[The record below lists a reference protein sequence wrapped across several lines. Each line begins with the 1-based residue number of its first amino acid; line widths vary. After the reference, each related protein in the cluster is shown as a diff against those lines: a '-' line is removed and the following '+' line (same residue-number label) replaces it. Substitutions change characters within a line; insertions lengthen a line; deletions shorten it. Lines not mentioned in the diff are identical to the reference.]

1 MDLDLTPTTSSGDS
15 GNETPPPLSIQIQP
29 INLLSITNGAV
40 KKPLHRPPPPPLP
53 LMVTY
58 KECMKNHAAS
68 LGSHAVDGCGEF
80 MLSPSSTNSDP
91 TSLTC
96 AACGCHRNFHRRD
109 PGEASPTN
117 VKTPPF
123 LDFRH
128 PNPPWRPSL
137 SPSPPP
143 PQQQPC
149 CLAPHMLMTLS
160 SAVATEEQ
168 VHQAAPVTPIT
179 GNPLRRK
186 RFRTKFSHEQKE
198 KMQDFSEKLGW
209 KMQGCDRA
217 AVEEFCRGIGVAK
230 GVLKVWM
237 HNNKST
243 SGKKKLDGGGGNING
258 GLMMSF
264 ESKINRENEDNSNIN
279 GGHFQNEINGG
290 GVRFHV
296 SNNSSSPSH

>member
-1 MDLDLTPTTSSGDS
+1 MDLDLTSTPSTSSADS
-15 GNETPPPLSIQIQP
+15 GNETPPPPTQIQP
-29 INLLSITNGAV
+29 AANGAV
-40 KKPLHRPPPPPLP
+40 KKLHHRPPPPQLP
-53 LMVTY
+53 VAVTY
-58 KECMKNHAAS
+58 KECMKNHAAT
-68 LGSHAVDGCGEF
+68 LGGHAVDGCGEF
-80 MLSPSSTNSDP
+80 MLSPSSTKADP

-109 PGEASPTN
+109 PAEASPTN
-117 VKTPPF
+117 VSTPPF

-128 PNPPWRPSL
+128 PPPPRRSSL

-143 PQQQPC
+143 PQQPYSQ
-149 CLAPHMLMTLS
+149 LAPHMLMTLS
-160 SAVATEEQ
+160 SAVAAEEQ
-168 VHQAAPVTPIT
+168 AHQAAPVTPIA
-179 GNPLRRK
+179 GNPARRK

-198 KMQDFSEKLGW
+198 KMQAFSENLGW

-243 SGKKKLDGGGGNING
+243 SGKKKMDGGGGGANNING
-258 GLMMSF
+258 EMVIIS
-264 ESKINRENEDNSNIN
+264 ENKINKENEENIN

-296 SNNSSSPSH
+296 SNNSASSP